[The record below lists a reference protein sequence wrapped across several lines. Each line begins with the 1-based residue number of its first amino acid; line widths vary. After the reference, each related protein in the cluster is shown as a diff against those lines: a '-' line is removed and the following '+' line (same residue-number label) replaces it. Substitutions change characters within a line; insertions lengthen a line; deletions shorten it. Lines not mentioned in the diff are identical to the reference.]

1 MGTTENPWRETV
13 GSPIA
18 AEEVWMMFE
27 DWKRAGKKIG
37 ALFGGRSGGV
47 AISAEMT
54 IRAARNGLV
63 QLRGD
68 GAGASFNLKQAKFT
82 YGPMQ
87 VFPRWPAPPPVE
99 VMALQ
104 VYLETGDWLVL
115 AEGAVPRELSPLT
128 LPM

>member
-1 MGTTENPWRETV
+1 MGMTENPWRETV
-13 GSPIA
+13 GTPVA
-18 AEEVWMMFE
+18 AEEVWLKFE
-27 DWKRAGKKIG
+27 DWKTAGKEIG
-37 ALFGGRSGGV
+37 VLFCGRGGTT
-47 AISAEMT
+47 AISGLMT
-54 IRAARNGLV
+54 ICSARNGLV
-63 QLRGD
+63 QLKGD

-104 VYLETGDWLVL
+104 VYLATGDWLVL

-128 LPM
+128 LPV

>member
-1 MGTTENPWRETV
+1 MP
-13 GSPIA
+13 
-18 AEEVWMMFE
+18 AEEAWLLFE
-27 DWKRAGKKIG
+27 DWKTGGKQIG
-37 ALFGGRSGGV
+37 VLFCGRSGTT
-47 AISAEMT
+47 AISALLT
-54 IRAARNGLV
+54 VSSARNGLL

-99 VMALQ
+99 IMALQ
-104 VYLETGDWLVL
+104 AYLATGDWLVL
-115 AEGAVPRELSPLT
+115 AEGMVPKELSLLT

>member
-1 MGTTENPWRETV
+1 MGMTENPWTETV
-13 GSPIA
+13 GTPIA
-18 AEEVWMMFE
+18 AEEVWLTFE
-27 DWKRAGKKIG
+27 NWKTARKEIGVLFCGRGGGTAIAG
-37 ALFGGRSGGV
+37 LMTVRS
-47 AISAEMT
+47 
-54 IRAARNGLV
+54 ARNGLV
-63 QLRGD
+63 QLKGD

-104 VYLETGDWLVL
+104 VYLATGDWLVM
-115 AEGAVPRELSPLT
+115 AEGVVPRELSPLT

>member
-1 MGTTENPWRETV
+1 MGMTENPWRETV
-13 GSPIA
+13 GTPVA
-18 AEEVWMMFE
+18 AEEVWLMFE
-27 DWKRAGKKIG
+27 DWKRAGKEIG
-37 ALFGGRSGGV
+37 VLFCGRSGSA
-47 AISAEMT
+47 AISALMT

-63 QLRGD
+63 QLKGD
-68 GAGASFNLKQAKFT
+68 GTGASFNLKQAKFT

-87 VFPRWPAPPPVE
+87 VFPRWPAPPPME

-104 VYLETGDWLVL
+104 VYLATGDWLVL

>member
-1 MGTTENPWRETV
+1 MLFR
-13 GSPIA
+13 S
-18 AEEVWMMFE
+18 
-27 DWKRAGKKIG
+27 
-37 ALFGGRSGGV
+37 LFGGRSGGV

-104 VYLETGDWLVL
+104 VYLATGDWLVL